1 MKIQKEHEN
10 TIMPEPVSCL
20 LPHSKVCINLLNDL
34 LIFEDVINC
43 KQLFEKCLQSTFD
56 RDGLRHQG
64 LVFLLIFLI
73 LDFARCCH
81 FQLFENCLQSTIEVV
96 LDLRGL
102 ANFA

>member
-56 RDGLRHQG
+56 RDGLRPQG
-64 LVFLLIFLI
+64 FGQF
-73 LDFARCCH
+73 R
-81 FQLFENCLQSTIEVV
+81 LFVDIS
-96 LDLRGL
+96 
-102 ANFA
+102 